1 MIENFNYQIGVASQK
16 VARRRMIMKNEN
28 VNTKT
33 ITWNDAA
40 KAIVKTLADSDKPL
54 TLAEINAI
62 SGVEILPGNIT
73 GLVKKGVILNVG
85 KTVIAT
91 PSKRKVSTYAFVT
104 AEPQTNPANGKI
116 CNYTETETAILATMK
131 DADEPMT
138 LAQISEA
145 MGRALI
151 SGNINGLVT
160 KGNVAVAGEVEVPC
174 MAKKKV
180 SKYVNNEGA
189 VERVLG
195 TPQKINA

>member
-1 MIENFNYQIGVASQK
+1 
-16 VARRRMIMKNEN
+16 MIMKNVN
-28 VNTKT
+28 VNTKSKT

-62 SGVEILPGNIT
+62 SEVKILPGNIT
-73 GLVKKGVILNVG
+73 GLIKKGVILNVG
-85 KTVIAT
+85 KTDALV
-91 PSKRKVSTYAFVT
+91 PSKRKVSLYAFVT

-116 CNYTETETAILATMK
+116 CNYTETESAILATIK
-131 DADEPMT
+131 DADAPMT

-145 MGRALI
+145 MGRTLI

-160 KGNVAVAGEVEVPC
+160 KGNVSMAGEIEVPC
-174 MAKKKV
+174 MSKKKV
-180 SKYVNNEGA
+180 SQYVNNEGA

-195 TPQKINA
+195 K

>member
-1 MIENFNYQIGVASQK
+1 M
-16 VARRRMIMKNEN
+16 
-28 VNTKT
+28 NTNTNAKPKT

-40 KAIVKTLADSDKPL
+40 KAIVKTLAESDKPL

-62 SGVEILPGNIT
+62 SEVKILPGNIT
-73 GLVKKGVILNVG
+73 GLIKKGVILNVG
-85 KTVIAT
+85 KTDALV
-91 PSKRKVSTYAFVT
+91 PSKRKVSLYAFVT

-116 CNYTETETAILATMK
+116 CNYTETESAILATIK

-145 MGRALI
+145 MGRTLI

-160 KGNVAVAGEVEVPC
+160 KGNVAIAGEVEVPC
-174 MAKKKV
+174 MSKKKV

-189 VERVLG
+189 VECVLG
-195 TPQKINA
+195 K

>member
-1 MIENFNYQIGVASQK
+1 
-16 VARRRMIMKNEN
+16 MKDVN
-28 VNTKT
+28 VNVKNQTN
-33 ITWNDAA
+33 TWNDAA

-54 TLAEINAI
+54 TLAEINSI
-62 SGVEILPGNIT
+62 SGVEVLPGNIT

-85 KTVIAT
+85 KTVVAM
-91 PSKRKVSTYAFVT
+91 PSKRKVSLYTFVT

-116 CNYTETETAILATMK
+116 CNYTETETAILAAIK

-145 MGRALI
+145 MGRTLI

-160 KGNVAVAGEVEVPC
+160 KGNIAIAGEVEVPC
-174 MAKKKV
+174 MSKKKV
-180 SKYVNNEGA
+180 SLYVNNDGA

-195 TPQKINA
+195 TPQDFAA

>member
-1 MIENFNYQIGVASQK
+1 
-16 VARRRMIMKNEN
+16 MKNEN
-28 VNTKT
+28 VKT
-33 ITWNDAA
+33 IVWNDAA

-85 KTVIAT
+85 KTDAVV
-91 PSKRKVSTYAFVT
+91 PSKRKVSLYAFVT
-104 AEPQTNPANGKI
+104 AEPQTSPATGKI
-116 CNYTETETAILATMK
+116 CNYTETESAILATMK
-131 DADEPMT
+131 NANELMT

-145 MGRALI
+145 MGRTLI

-160 KGNVAVAGEVEVPC
+160 KGNVAIAGEVEVPC
-174 MAKKKV
+174 MSKKKV
-180 SKYVNNEGA
+180 SLYVNNEGA

-195 TPQKINA
+195 TPQKVNA